1 MTINFDKTRDLSKL
15 KITKHIGEINSSK
28 YLNNCEDNLFHLM
41 YMIHVITLCTIICML
56 DKDVNK
62 IFSGKV
68 YNITPYM
75 EYHPGGEE
83 ELMRGAGIDGTQLF
97 DEVWSEKLFWK
108 FSKLKYLCLQLSKF
122 QKRTCWRAKMVISVL
137 TSSGVNRSCLW
148 YYNDLGKI
156 FRFACCFR
164 MYSIKKKNK

>member
-1 MTINFDKTRDLSKL
+1 
-15 KITKHIGEINSSK
+15 
-28 YLNNCEDNLFHLM
+28 
-41 YMIHVITLCTIICML
+41 
-56 DKDVNK
+56 
-62 IFSGKV
+62 
-68 YNITPYM
+68 M

-137 TSSGVNRSCLW
+137 TSSGVNRSVYDIIMILE
-148 YYNDLGKI
+148 KI
-156 FRFACCFR
+156 SGLPVALECTV
-164 MYSIKKKNK
+164 YKKNNK

>member
-1 MTINFDKTRDLSKL
+1 MWRQFI
-15 KITKHIGEINSSK
+15 SSHV
-28 YLNNCEDNLFHLM
+28 YDSCYNIM
-41 YMIHVITLCTIICML
+41 YNYRQICML

-62 IFSGKV
+62 IFFRQSV
-68 YNITPYM
+68 QYNAL
-75 EYHPGGEE
+75 H
-83 ELMRGAGIDGTQLF
+83 GISPWGWGRA
-97 DEVWSEKLFWK
+97 DEGRRDRRHSTIWWGLVWKTFWK

-122 QKRTCWRAKMVISVL
+122 QKWTYWRAKMVNSVL

>member
-1 MTINFDKTRDLSKL
+1 MTIDFDKTRDLSKL

-62 IFSGKV
+62 IFFRQSV
-68 YNITPYM
+68 QYNAL
-75 EYHPGGEE
+75 H
-83 ELMRGAGIDGTQLF
+83 GISPWGWGRA
-97 DEVWSEKLFWK
+97 DEGRRDRRHSTIWWGLVWKTFWK

-122 QKRTCWRAKMVISVL
+122 QKWTYWRAKMVISVL
-137 TSSGVNRSCLW
+137 TSSGVNRSVYDIIMILE
-148 YYNDLGKI
+148 KI
-156 FRFACCFR
+156 SGLSVALECTV
-164 MYSIKKKNK
+164 